1 MQLPERNAVSAVSS
15 PSIVGQ
21 IRIGRDIHGRDEHEA
36 RLPAQEARGIA
47 HARAAAGA
55 AAMFG
60 RARPAPPPWLC
71 SAGLCGAGSAPPL
84 MSARGGP
91 ATCASRPPHG
101 SGRTAQPRHRAEEP
115 GGRARRAPAAA
126 PGRAAPAGRG
136 VPAPPDER
144 RQGRDR
150 TVTPPKLPPCQQVSG
165 GARLRKTGKPATKEP
180 LIVPA
185 PFWSHAC

>member
-1 MQLPERNAVSAVSS
+1 MQLPERNAVSS
-15 PSIVGQ
+15 PASIVGQ

-36 RLPAQEARGIA
+36 RLPAQEGRGIA
-47 HARAAAGA
+47 QARAAAGA

-101 SGRTAQPRHRAEEP
+101 T
-115 GGRARRAPAAA
+115 AAA
-126 PGRAAPAGRG
+126 RGGQRPPQIPGAAPTG
-136 VPAPPDER
+136 
-144 RQGRDR
+144 RQGGMDALAQ
-150 TVTPPKLPPCQQVSG
+150 VNTPNPPPCQQVKG
-165 GARLRKTGKPATKEP
+165 AARLRETGEPATEQLP
-180 LIVPA
+180 IVPA

>member
-1 MQLPERNAVSAVSS
+1 MQLLERNAVSS

-21 IRIGRDIHGRDEHEA
+21 IRVGRDIHGRDEREA
-36 RLPAQEARGIA
+36 RLPAQEGRGIP

-101 SGRTAQPRHRAEEP
+101 RTDA
-115 GGRARRAPAAA
+115 APAARHRH
-126 PGRAAPAGRG
+126 GRTERPAAEGGKRPLQLTAE
-136 VPAPPDER
+136 PAPPAER
-144 RQGRDR
+144 REGGDR
-150 TVTPPKLPPCQQVSG
+150 TGEPKAATPSTG
-165 GARLRKTGKPATKEP
+165 ERWARLRTTGEPAATELP
-180 LIVPA
+180 VIPA
-185 PFWSHAC
+185 PSWNHAC

>member
-1 MQLPERNAVSAVSS
+1 MQLPERNAVSS

-21 IRIGRDIHGRDEHEA
+21 IRIGRDIHGRDEREA
-36 RLPAQEARGIA
+36 RLPAQEGRGIP

-101 SGRTAQPRHRAEEP
+101 RTDA
-115 GGRARRAPAAA
+115 APAARHRH
-126 PGRAAPAGRG
+126 GRTERPAAEGGKRPLQLTAE
-136 VPAPPDER
+136 PAPPGAGSRPR
-144 RQGRDR
+144 RQNGGREAIAQ
-150 TVTPPKLPPCQQVSG
+150 VNPKLPPRQQVNG
-165 GARLRKTGKPATKEP
+165 GPGLEKQANLPRQSCP
-180 LIVPA
+180 
-185 PFWSHAC
+185 